1 MQSNFSVIVLT
12 VLTLCASSYRNAM
25 ADEHHHPEH
34 TAHDSAELNS
44 GANESEEEIA
54 IRESLAKLVEKDRQL
69 AVAQGFCPVMVD
81 NRLGTMGSPVKVM
94 VKNQPVFLCCAGCR
108 RRALANPDQTLAI
121 VETLKAKVESAKI
134 EANMAAL
141 AADDR
146 ELAEAQGF
154 CPIMVKSRLGAM
166 GTPIKVMVNDQPI
179 FVCCAGCSK
188 KAVANPEKTLV
199 VVAELKAKVA
209 EAAARATKEKA
220 SVTTQ

>member
-12 VLTLCASSYRNAM
+12 VLTLCASLYRNAM

-34 TAHDSAELNS
+34 TVHDSAELNA

-94 VKNQPVFLCCAGCR
+94 VKDQPVFLCCAGCR

-121 VETLKAKVESAKI
+121 VETLKAKVEAAKI

-141 AADDR
+141 AEDDR

-166 GTPIKVMVNDQPI
+166 GTPIKVMVNDQPV
-179 FVCCAGCSK
+179 FVCCSGCSK
-188 KAVANPEKTLV
+188 KAVANPEKTLA
-199 VVAELKAKVA
+199 VVAELKTKVA
-209 EAAARATKEKA
+209 EAAARAAKEKA